1 MGELTLA
8 LKERLRISKIYVQWC
23 KDKRI
28 DVMPSTFLAWL
39 EIQGYLNADKIREDL
54 AKEKEELK
62 EEDNENDI

>member
-8 LKERLRISKIYVQWC
+8 LNQRMRISKKFVEYARAS
-23 KDKRI
+23 RI

-39 EIQGYLNADKIREDL
+39 EIQGYLNADKVREDL

-62 EEDNENDI
+62 EEENENEF